1 MVANRRGK
9 ISQLNARFFGARD
22 TFQDDLRAARE
33 RDPAA
38 HSTSEIL
45 LYQGLHAVWLHR
57 VAHGL
62 YLREHRF
69 SARLISQ
76 ISRFLTGIEIHP
88 GARIGRG
95 LFIDHGMGVVIGET
109 TEIGDDVTLY
119 QGVTLGGTGKQGG
132 KRHPTVGDRVIV
144 GTGAQV
150 LGPLV
155 IGHDAKIGA
164 GAIVVKDVPPETTVV
179 GNPGR
184 PVMISGTRVAGPDI
198 EHARLPD
205 PVAES
210 LETLTRRVTELE
222 HHADPAQRGPGQVDP
237 ASNGNSANRSA
248 HAEARE
254 IPTSGEG

>member
-1 MVANRRGK
+1 MVANRRGSYSHAK
-9 ISQLNARFFGARD
+9 RRLLGALNTLR
-22 TFQDDLRAARE
+22 DDLRAARD

-45 LYQGLHAVWLHR
+45 LYQGLHAVWMHR
-57 VAHGL
+57 AAHAL
-62 YLREHRF
+62 YVRGHRF
-69 SARLISQ
+69 SARLVSQ
-76 ISRFLTGIEIHP
+76 VSRFFTGIEIHP

-132 KRHPTVGDRVIV
+132 KRHPTVGNRVIV

-155 IGHDAKIGA
+155 IGEDAKIGA
-164 GAIVVKDVPPETTVV
+164 GAIVIKDVPAETTVV

-184 PVMISGTRVAGPDI
+184 PVAISG
-198 EHARLPD
+198 
-205 PVAES
+205 
-210 LETLTRRVTELE
+210 RRVFRTR
-222 HHADPAQRGPGQVDP
+222 A
-237 ASNGNSANRSA
+237 
-248 HAEARE
+248 
-254 IPTSGEG
+254 

>member
-1 MVANRRGK
+1 MVANRRGSYSHAK
-9 ISQLNARFFGARD
+9 RRLLGALNTLR
-22 TFQDDLRAARE
+22 DDLRAARD

-45 LYQGLHAVWLHR
+45 LYQGLHAVWMHR
-57 VAHGL
+57 AAHAL
-62 YLREHRF
+62 YVRGHRF
-69 SARLISQ
+69 SARLVSQ
-76 ISRFLTGIEIHP
+76 VSRFFTGIEIHP

-132 KRHPTVGDRVIV
+132 KRHPTVGNRVIV

-155 IGHDAKIGA
+155 IGEDAKIGA
-164 GAIVVKDVPPETTVV
+164 GAIVIKDVPAETTVV

-184 PVMISGTRVAGPDI
+184 PVAISGRRVLGPEL
-198 EHARLPD
+198 EHTRLPD

-210 LETLTRRVTELE
+210 LESLTKRVTELE
-222 HHADPAQRGPGQVDP
+222 HQLGSAQGGPEAPPAARPSTPGPEVRTP
-237 ASNGNSANRSA
+237 
-248 HAEARE
+248 RE
-254 IPTSGEG
+254 G

>member
-1 MVANRRGK
+1 MVAKRRGE
-9 ISQLNARFFGARD
+9 ISRLNGYFSQARD
-22 TFQDDLRAARE
+22 TLRDDLRAARE

-38 HSTSEIL
+38 YSTTEIL
-45 LYQGLHAVWLHR
+45 LYQGLHAVWMHR
-57 VAHGL
+57 VAHAL
-62 YLREHRF
+62 YVRGHRF
-69 SARLISQ
+69 SARLVSQ

-119 QGVTLGGTGKQGG
+119 QGVTLGGTGKQSG
-132 KRHPTVGDRVIV
+132 KRHPTVGNRVIV

-155 IGHDAKIGA
+155 IGDDAKIGA

-184 PVMISGTRVAGPDI
+184 PVVISGTRIAGPDI
-198 EHARLPD
+198 EHTRLPD

-222 HHADPAQRGPGQVDP
+222 HQLEAAQADRPAADG
-237 ASNGNSANRSA
+237 SANGRPQGVPA
-248 HAEARE
+248 RAAARE
-254 IPTSGEG
+254 VPTPGEG

>member
-1 MVANRRGK
+1 MVANRRGRP
-9 ISQLNARFFGARD
+9 IHARTRLSAALETLR
-22 TFQDDLRAARE
+22 DDLRAARD

-38 HSTSEIL
+38 HSTAEIL
-45 LYQGLHAVWLHR
+45 LYQGLHAVWMHR
-57 VAHGL
+57 GAHAL
-62 YLREHRF
+62 YVREHRF
-69 SARLISQ
+69 TARLVSQ

-109 TEIGDDVTLY
+109 AEIGDDVTLY

-150 LGPLV
+150 LGPLI
-155 IGHDAKIGA
+155 IGDDAKVGA
-164 GAIVVKDVPPETTVV
+164 GAIVIKDVPADTTVV

-184 PVMISGTRVAGPDI
+184 PVAASGRRVPGPEL
-198 EHARLPD
+198 EHTRLPD
-205 PVAES
+205 PIAET

-222 HHADPAQRGPGQVDP
+222 HQLGANQGGPEAPPEIRPAAPEVP
-237 ASNGNSANRSA
+237 AP
-248 HAEARE
+248 RE
-254 IPTSGEG
+254 G

>member
-1 MVANRRGK
+1 MVAKRRGGSADAK
-9 ISQLNARFFGARD
+9 RRLSAALETLRG
-22 TFQDDLRAARE
+22 DLRAARD

-38 HSTSEIL
+38 HSTAEIL

-57 VAHGL
+57 GAHAL
-62 YLREHRF
+62 YVRGDRF
-69 SARLISQ
+69 SARFVSQ
-76 ISRFLTGIEIHP
+76 LSRFLTGIEIHP

-109 TEIGDDVTLY
+109 AEIGDDVTLY

-132 KRHPTVGDRVIV
+132 KRHPTVGNRVIV

-155 IGHDAKIGA
+155 IGDDAKIGA
-164 GAIVVKDVPPETTVV
+164 GAIVIKDVPAETTVV

-184 PVMISGTRVAGPDI
+184 PVAVSGKRVEGPSL
-198 EHARLPD
+198 EHTRLPD
-205 PVAES
+205 PVAET

-222 HHADPAQRGPGQVDP
+222 HQLGANQGGPEAPPDPRRTAPEVHTPRD
-237 ASNGNSANRSA
+237 S
-248 HAEARE
+248 
-254 IPTSGEG
+254 